1 MGSTNK
7 NKSKPRAS
15 ASGNRKRKKNRS
27 YIGLIMLFFLIAL
40 ILITVLNNCS
50 KKKVEVPEKKKPVEV
65 PELNMEE
72 VIRHAALQLGVP
84 EKLIK
89 KTKKGND
96 IHFTIPLDRD
106 SVDLNF
112 ANMIFT
118 GQVELA
124 GGKVESGTVMS
135 KGAGQTLTISE
146 PNSSKKYIVNL
157 VYDRSQSYTDKK
169 YQLAIVVD
177 DFGGFSGTLLDEW
190 LETNPNVTF
199 AILPDLKH
207 STTVMNKAS
216 DMGREVMLHLPM
228 EPVDYPR
235 NNPGE
240 KAVLVQNTDRE
251 IAKITESL
259 IRQLPKAKGINNHMG
274 SLATSDERVMSAV
287 LDVIKRNNLY
297 FVDSK
302 TTVHSV
308 ALNMAQK
315 KMIPSIARDLFLDA
329 PNPSEK
335 TVMERVDQLK
345 KLKERKNK
353 VVVITHCFDRERIN
367 GMNKFIEEAEKIG
380 FEIVPVSKLF
390 ESSLPEI
397 L

>member
-1 MGSTNK
+1 
-7 NKSKPRAS
+7 
-15 ASGNRKRKKNRS
+15 
-27 YIGLIMLFFLIAL
+27 
-40 ILITVLNNCS
+40 
-50 KKKVEVPEKKKPVEV
+50 
-65 PELNMEE
+65 
-72 VIRHAALQLGVP
+72 
-84 EKLIK
+84 
-89 KTKKGND
+89 
-96 IHFTIPLDRD
+96 
-106 SVDLNF
+106 
-112 ANMIFT
+112 
-118 GQVELA
+118 
-124 GGKVESGTVMS
+124 
-135 KGAGQTLTISE
+135 
-146 PNSSKKYIVNL
+146 
-157 VYDRSQSYTDKK
+157 
-169 YQLAIVVD
+169 
-177 DFGGFSGTLLDEW
+177 
-190 LETNPNVTF
+190 
-199 AILPDLKH
+199 
-207 STTVMNKAS
+207 MNKAS

-259 IRQLPKAKGINNHMG
+259 IRQLPKVKGINNHMG

-329 PNPSEK
+329 PNPSGK